1 MTVADDTTVTAD
13 PMRDADAGSAGAA
26 GPLSG
31 ITVVSIE
38 QAISGPLATRHLAE
52 LGARVIKVESAGGDA
67 TRAYDDCVNGM
78 SAHFVWLNRG
88 KESARLNLKDEAD
101 KKVFSA
107 LLAEADVFL
116 TNMAPGALGRL
127 GFDPLELHRDLPE
140 LIIVDI
146 SGFGAGGPI
155 SHRRAYDLLVQA
167 ESGVCS
173 LTGAP
178 GFPVKPGVP
187 TVDIGTA
194 LYAFGVISTA
204 LFNRTRTGAGAYI
217 PLAMFDVA
225 AEMSGFALNQV
236 IHTGVQPDPVPMGTP
251 MLAPYGAYPT
261 ADAQTLVLGATSPR
275 EWGKLTG
282 EMMDDPEFAVDPRF
296 VDNDARIRNRDALD
310 AHISAWTSQFT
321 LAELQA
327 KADSAQLGNARL
339 NNTVELADHP
349 QLRDRDRWQN
359 ANARGAEVPALKAPF
374 LGGEWNSQASTRV
387 PELGEDT
394 EAIRAE
400 HA

>member
-1 MTVADDTTVTAD
+1 MTGGTTMEGDSQAST
-13 PMRDADAGSAGAA
+13 

-31 ITVVSIE
+31 VTVVSIE

-52 LGARVIKVESAGGDA
+52 LGARVIKVEFAGGDS
-67 TRAYDDCVNGM
+67 TRSYDQCVNGM

-88 KESARLNLKDEAD
+88 KESARLNLKEDAD
-101 KKVFSA
+101 RGVFET
-107 LLAEADVFL
+107 LLAGADVFV
-116 TNMAPGALGRL
+116 TNMAPGALARL
-127 GFDPLELHRDLPE
+127 GFDPQELHQRLPQ

-146 SGFGAGGPI
+146 SGFGAGGPL

-194 LYAFGVISTA
+194 LYAFSAIATA
-204 LFNRTRTGAGAYI
+204 LFSRTRTGKGAYI

-225 AEMSGFALNQV
+225 SEMSGFALNQV

-261 ADAQTLVLGATSPR
+261 GDGQTIVLGATSNR
-275 EWGKLTG
+275 EWLKLTG
-282 EMMDDPEFAVDPRF
+282 DNMMADPEFATDTRF
-296 VDNDARIRNRDALD
+296 ATNEVRIQHREALD
-310 AHISAWTSQFT
+310 AHIAAWTSRHT

-327 KADSAQLGNARL
+327 KADAAQLGNARL
-339 NNTVELADHP
+339 NNTIELSKHP
-349 QLRDRDRWQN
+349 QLRDRGRWHQ
-359 ANARGAEVPALKAPF
+359 ASVQGGSVPALKAPF
-374 LGGEWNSQASTRV
+374 VGGSWDSFSDERV

-394 EAIRAE
+394 ERIRNEFPVGRNA
-400 HA
+400 

>member
-1 MTVADDTTVTAD
+1 MS
-13 PMRDADAGSAGAA
+13 GGAST
-26 GPLSG
+26 GPLDG

-52 LGARVIKVESAGGDA
+52 LGARVIKVESAGGDG
-67 TRAYDDCVNGM
+67 TRSYDDCVNGM

-88 KESARLNLKDEAD
+88 KESVKLNLKDESD
-101 KKVFSA
+101 RNVFDG

-127 GFDPLELHRDLPE
+127 GYDPQGLRERLPA

-146 SGFGAGGPI
+146 SGFGAGGPL

-187 TVDIGTA
+187 TIDIGTA
-194 LYAFGVISTA
+194 LYAFGSITTA
-204 LFNRTRTGAGAYI
+204 LFARSRTGEGAYI

-225 AEMSGFALNQV
+225 SEMTGFALNQV

-261 ADAQTLVLGATSPR
+261 GDGQTVVLGATSGR
-275 EWGKLTG
+275 EWAKLTG
-282 EMMDDPEFAVDPRF
+282 DEMMADPEFAADPRF
-296 VDNDARIRNRDALD
+296 ATNDARIAHRDELD
-310 AHISAWTSQFT
+310 AHIGAWTSQHT
-321 LAELQA
+321 LAELQE
-327 KADSAQLGNARL
+327 KADRAQLGNARL
-339 NNTVELADHP
+339 NNVIELSQHP
-349 QLRDRDRWQN
+349 QLADRGRWHRSSVN
-359 ANARGAEVPALKAPF
+359 GAEVPALKAPF
-374 LGGEWNSQASTRV
+374 VGGSWASSSDPRV
-387 PELGEDT
+387 PALGEDT
-394 EAIRAE
+394 ESVRREFGAVE
-400 HA
+400 

>member
-1 MTVADDTTVTAD
+1 M
-13 PMRDADAGSAGAA
+13 SASAESQA
-26 GPLSG
+26 EGPLSG

-67 TRAYDDCVNGM
+67 TRHYDSSVNGM

-88 KESARLNLKDEAD
+88 KESAKLNLKEDSD
-101 KKVFSA
+101 KAVFEG
-107 LLAEADVFL
+107 LLAGADVFL

-127 GFDPLELHRDLPE
+127 GYDPQGLREKLPS
-140 LIIVDI
+140 LIVVDI

-194 LYAFGVISTA
+194 LYAFSVITTA
-204 LFNRTRTGAGAYI
+204 LYARTKTGEGAYI

-225 AEMSGFALNQV
+225 SEMSGFALNQV
-236 IHTGVQPDPVPMGTP
+236 IHTGEQPDPVPMGTP
-251 MLAPYGAYPT
+251 LLAPYGAYPT
-261 ADAQTLVLGATSPR
+261 SDSQTIVLGATSER
-275 EWGKLTG
+275 EWAKLTG
-282 EMMDDPEFAVDPRF
+282 EQMMSDPDFASDPRF
-296 VDNDARIRNRDALD
+296 SSNAARIQNRAALD
-310 AHISAWTSQFT
+310 EHIAGWTSQHT
-321 LAELQA
+321 LAQLQEL
-327 KADSAQLGNARL
+327 ADQAQLGNARL
-339 NNTVELADHP
+339 NNTIELSEHP
-349 QLRDRDRWQN
+349 QLAERRRWHS
-359 ANARGAEVPALKAPF
+359 AVVHGETVPALKAPF
-374 LGGEWNSQASTRV
+374 IGGSWAPNARPRV
-387 PELGEDT
+387 PALGEDT
-394 EAIRAE
+394 EALRE
-400 HA
+400 EFG